1 MISKVCHVMRGLQC
15 STHSS
20 ETQTFSFEKSSEF
33 LNFLSAQNFL
43 PPEESSLSFRGW
55 DLGHFSHN
63 FFGNKFLFQ
72 HRIEI
77 QSNSESSKIYNRRV
91 VHLARCPKRWL
102 FFFNVSVSVST
113 TLLGLIAPKG
123 LDTNGALGPM
133 LGVHPLQLTD
143 HNTGIS
149 LLLST
154 SAWALLSPP
163 IERRETRPTA

>member
-1 MISKVCHVMRGLQC
+1 MWWEDC
-15 STHSS
+15 SVVRIQVKHKHFHLKRAQSFWIFSRLKIFFHLKNNPSVS
-20 ETQTFSFEKSSEF
+20 EGEI
-33 LNFLSAQNFL
+33 
-43 PPEESSLSFRGW
+43 W
-55 DLGHFSHN
+55 GHFSHN

-113 TLLGLIAPKG
+113 TLLGLIVPKG
-123 LDTNGALGPM
+123 LDTNGTLGPM

-154 SAWALLSPP
+154 SAWVLLSPP